1 MREAIFGRKLL
12 RKHSI
17 RSRREGG
24 QTLIMVTLALV
35 PMFGIMGLVVDLG
48 YMHFVKEEA
57 QTAAEV
63 AAKAALLN
71 LHATVGGALTACS
84 SAVVCQSTI
93 TSCPSNITTPQNSIE
108 VGCMYAAN
116 HGFQPGGNQSVTYQT
131 GGSALTGTSAT
142 PPTVSGISNVSYWV
156 TYRVTQ
162 TVPQLFSAVL
172 GFPSGMVAARS
183 TAVMVGANDCI
194 YALDPAASGAVNVS
208 GTAELSSACGLYVN
222 SSSTTAMTCN
232 GHGSSPA
239 YDASEYDIVGS
250 YGCAASA
257 IIGTPNTGVS
267 HISDPLA
274 SLAVPA
280 TGPYTCDY
288 TNTVVNDG
296 GTDPL
301 PPGVYCGGIRV
312 KKGTA
317 QFTGGKYI
325 LVGGGLS
332 TQDSNSII
340 DARNGVL
347 IYNTYDSSHA
357 FGGVSIAANSLAQM
371 NAMTTGP
378 YAGILYFED
387 RTAPNCPTVCSTTD
401 TFTGGGNT
409 EFTGAI
415 YAKNATLSF
424 SGNPSATSGSSGYA
438 AYTMIIA
445 DQFNLVGASVIN
457 NDYSSLPGGSP
468 LQQVAIV
475 E

>member
-1 MREAIFGRKLL
+1 M

-71 LHATVGGALTACS
+71 LHATVGGALTSCS
-84 SAVVCQSTI
+84 STVVCQSTI

-194 YALDPAASGAVNVS
+194 YALNPSASGAVSVS
-208 GTAELSSACGLYVN
+208 GTAELQSSCGLYVN

-232 GHGSSPA
+232 GHGSSYA
-239 YDASEYDIVGS
+239 YDAPEYDIVGS
-250 YGCAASA
+250 YGCSASA
-257 IIGTPNTGVS
+257 ISGTPNTGVS

-274 SLAVPA
+274 SLPVPA
-280 TGPYTCDY
+280 TGPYTCQY
-288 TNTVVNDG
+288 TNYSA
-296 GTDPL
+296 GTDVY
-301 PPGVYCGGIRV
+301 PGTYCGGITV
-312 KKGTA
+312 KNTTA
-317 QFTGGKYI
+317 KFHSGKYI
-325 LVGGGLS
+325 IVGGGLS
-332 TQDSNSII
+332 IQ
-340 DARNGVL
+340 ANGVVQMVDGGIF
-347 IYNTYDSSHA
+347 IYNTYDASHP
-357 FGGVSIAANSLAQM
+357 FGGVSMNSNSSANLT
-371 NAMTTGP
+371 AMTTGT

-387 RTAPNCPTVCSTTD
+387 RTAPATTD
-401 TFTGGGNT
+401 YFWGGANSTYTGT
-409 EFTGAI
+409 I
-415 YAKNATLSF
+415 YAKNALISMN
-424 SGNPSATSGSSGYA
+424 GNPSLTSA
-438 AYTMIIA
+438 AYTIIVA
-445 DQFNLVGASVIN
+445 DELSLQGTSYLN
-457 NDYSSLPGGSP
+457 NDYSSLAGGSP